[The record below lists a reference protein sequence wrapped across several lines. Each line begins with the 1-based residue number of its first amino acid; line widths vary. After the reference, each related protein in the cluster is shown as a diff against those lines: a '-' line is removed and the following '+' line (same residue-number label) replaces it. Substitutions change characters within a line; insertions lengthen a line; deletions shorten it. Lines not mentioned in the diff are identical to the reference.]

1 MMSESEDK
9 SYKKHQH
16 GKVFKKRFNFKD
28 RYKYNNNLSS
38 NVSVRPSNSQILFY
52 GNSAMEFRQSMER
65 LESAFIQ
72 ESCYELISNGNLVP
86 DANGVY
92 PENTFNEAEPIEPDY
107 DTEILERSDIIRT
120 NAERMIQYIQQ
131 LGNQMN
137 AGRVLAAAVPPINA
151 QQRRGGR
158 GQAAPAVALAPAPV
172 ALPQVNQMVIE
183 VDKRIFDIRVKCE
196 EDVLINEQSRN
207 TREQDWNRKHLN
219 YMKKK
224 KEFDEKVAKALKV
237 FNERIGQKAHDHIKR
252 HLRASP
258 PQLRNAFNTLK
269 HTYDLSHGGSDNAI
283 EIINMIDAEKFN
295 YPYQLAH
302 QYASKIED
310 LAIRANEV
318 EDGIIK
324 PNMVMGYII
333 KGIEKNAEGIKEY
346 ILDIDDLRRNNRSLE
361 EAKIMFQ
368 KHDSRLQVLRMS
380 EKNKE
385 KDKKIQLNILKKQD
399 SKGKTPKSE
408 IVCYNCNQKGHY
420 SNECPEP
427 KKNSSRSKVHFA
439 NDAGTVDNDASKTK
453 SHAAPRN
460 LNKFKQNDMYAERIH
475 STQKIDHLLVTICNE
490 LAVHLRLSDANSL
503 DRAGGTEWSSV
514 DPGQHSTE
522 YSYNNY
528 QLRNPT
534 LSLTIKNVNVIMDSG
549 ASSSMFPSENAF
561 RHLDYNNGIGSVML
575 GDNKLKLAIEGVG
588 NSNLDILGRCYY
600 VPRLSLGIISIS
612 QLTKHGDLTNIVSG
626 GVSNIIDEYGQV
638 VLSATEH
645 DGLYYLDDY
654 YCNILYGISNDTYML
669 HESHH
674 TIIDSSHSQNDHG
687 DDHLSSTNDDTR
699 IDFINDTS
707 NSMIVYNDDD
717 IYNQN
722 DYDYDIHTIIIDDN
736 STTDSVYSV
745 KPNLG
750 YGIAERLNALKRLKT
765 SVYGSNILEQL
776 HHKYGHMSAGAI
788 KRAFKDKMI
797 IHDKITYEDIK
808 DLKLP
813 ICWQCLQGRMT
824 ASNKGPLSDRN
835 YEIFEKIAVDYKDC
849 SIKSKR
855 GYKGIMLYSDRKS
868 DYIHPILVKNKKNVI
883 EQLDYINNMVK
894 NKNKIWKI
902 LQSDSEWI
910 FSKGPIKKW
919 CKDNNVKL
927 QLSLPYMHHQNGQV
941 ESDVKRLFDKART
954 LMHYPLKRVPP
965 SLWCYA
971 VEHAAYI
978 LNRSPNRKNA
988 LTPYEMINN
997 IKPDMT
1003 NIVPFWSPGIY
1014 HVTKDERKGRV
1025 WSAKGISCRMLG
1037 YDNETKGGMKVI
1049 NIKNYKVLVRKD
1061 VIFSEDITIEGMLRT
1076 NVFYDP
1082 NDPEEVELT
1091 DVKEDSE
1098 EDSDDDDDTVP
1109 GFIYD
1114 EDDDLYY
1121 HPTNPAQPN
1130 EDKEDIYDNE
1140 TDRESVDNSEKS
1152 YFHDLLSYWIQECA
1166 YINMDTSI
1174 SLPSD
1179 PKNTEEAL
1187 AGPHR
1192 EEWLKAIQKEIEVF
1206 RDRKI
1211 FRMAPQ
1217 HGRAMK
1223 SKIILRYMF
1232 KNDFTIKYKARLVG
1246 CGYSQIHGLDYHE
1259 TYAPTVNNVVVFILL
1274 QLIASRKLFAGS
1286 VDVSAA
1292 FLEGE
1297 QDNKLFAW
1305 LPAEICEDNIPLRV
1319 EVLRNWYG
1327 TKQASKVWYDKLN
1340 GILVNEMGFIRCPS
1354 MPCLY
1359 KKFIINGDYII
1370 MCVHVDDSIVCSNLQ
1385 EGLDYYMDEF
1395 SKHVKE
1401 AEMLKDYQKFLG
1413 MNLIMD
1419 IDNNCITVNHEQYIV
1434 DRYSTFN
1441 NKDAIRTP
1449 MLHTTNLRSAEPN
1462 PNNESLLP
1470 TTGALRFMADR
1481 ARPDILVATGELST
1495 GGAENPSDLHVKT
1508 AERTKQYLY
1517 NTRSIGLVLGGVA
1530 AIQPFAFVD
1539 ASFISTGNCKSRLGG
1554 CIFINLFCAAIFCFS
1569 RNDKLVSKS
1578 SCESEIKALDMIV
1591 QEILYILEL
1600 YMFLHVIIDEPIKI
1614 YIDNK
1619 AAIELCRTLRT
1630 ESRTKIINTRINFI
1644 REQINKRIIEL
1655 IFVRTDKN
1663 VADMFT
1669 KPLPNEKF
1677 EEHRD
1682 KVMNGFRGI
1691 HPIIDHEVIFPVNH
1705 IDIEYYI
1712 D

>member
-1 MMSESEDK
+1 MSESEDK

-28 RYKYNNNLSS
+28 RFKYNNNSSS

-52 GNSAMEFRQSMER
+52 GNSAMEFRQSVER

-86 DANGVY
+86 DADGVY

-158 GQAAPAVALAPAPV
+158 GQAAPAVALAPVPV

-196 EDVLINEQSRN
+196 EDVLINEHSRN

-460 LNKFKQNDMYAERIH
+460 LNKFKQNDVYAERIH

-503 DRAGGTEWSSV
+503 DRAGSTEWSSV

-522 YSYNNY
+522 YSYNDY

-654 YCNILYGISNDTYML
+654 YCNILYGIDNDTYML

-736 STTDSVYSV
+736 SITDSVYSV

-988 LTPYEMINN
+988 QTPYEMINN

-1037 YDNETKGGMKVI
+1037 YDNETKGGMIVI

-1130 EDKEDIYDNE
+1130 EDNEDIYDNE

-1152 YFHDLLSYWIQECA
+1152 YFLDLLSYWIQECA

-1211 FRMAPQ
+1211 FRMALQ

-1600 YMFLHVIIDEPIKI
+1600 YMFLHVIINEPIKI

-1682 KVMNGFRGI
+1682 KVMNGFHGN
-1691 HPIIDHEVIFPVNH
+1691 HPIIDHEVIFTVNH

-1712 D
+1712 E